1 MGKIGAFSGSY
12 ALEALN
18 KRAGDNATKA
28 GQDPFWVASTLALV
42 AAALAWFCLPNVGQD
57 TIDEEDV
64 KFREY
69 LTSHGY
75 DTSKMGLQSESSEA
89 IVAGET
95 QVEPQAERV

>member
-12 ALEALN
+12 ALDSLTKN
-18 KRAGDNATKA
+18 AGDNAVKA

-64 KFREY
+64 KFREF
-69 LTSHGY
+69 LISHGY
-75 DTSKMGLQSESSEA
+75 DTTKMGLHSESTEA
-89 IVAGET
+89 ITAGENAL
-95 QVEPQAERV
+95 EPQAERV